1 MGGVTHPLTLREG
14 RSVDRLSELLGH
26 HVQFAYTA
34 WDRIVLNGYLDRLQ
48 RPENIS
54 YFFREVVGVP
64 AVTPE
69 VLLSRTAPYRAWVQR
84 YAAEHTIPVV
94 ASPKDRRKEE
104 VVAPY
109 YRRFQEP
116 EGVVVILT
124 STESGRTFVS
134 YTPRYP
140 PSGGDPSYR
149 LLHPARKRFLHYY
162 FYLLDPVLGPMSLR
176 VGTFL
181 PFTLAVFLNGH
192 AFLAQ
197 ELTRLGVRFRKDDNA
212 FLGVDDL
219 AALEAAAERL
229 TPRLIE
235 QRCADWVRKLAPR
248 FSAEERAAA
257 DLHYRYS
264 IAQIELATD
273 VIFRRAA
280 PLKALFQRAAE
291 LGILLGGA
299 DRTTHLFGRRI
310 TARYG
315 GKLQTVL
322 DRRNEGQPI
331 LRSYYGSSFVKQ
343 YEKGDRLLRTETCLN
358 NTYDVGIGRHLDNLP
373 ALKERMLATNR
384 RYLDAQAEVLAS
396 TVDAGALATLAHSV
410 RVGRRRVPGLKLEDD
425 RVIRLLE
432 ALLHPGTFVAD
443 WTSREVHDRLLK
455 RHRLAEQEYR
465 LSQLRYDLGKLR
477 AHGLVERL
485 GTSRRYRLTSHGL
498 KLGVLLV
505 KLRTRL
511 LGPLAS
517 LASDEQ
523 RRRPSRHPSELE
535 AAFHQVDVA
544 LDHLCATLGLKRA
557 A

>member
-1 MGGVTHPLTLREG
+1 M
-14 RSVDRLSELLGH
+14 DRLSEVLGRR
-26 HVQFAYTA
+26 VQFRYTA
-34 WDRIVLNGYLDRLQ
+34 WDRIVLSGYIERLQ
-48 RPENIS
+48 RPENIR
-54 YFFREVVGVP
+54 YFFREVVGAP

-69 VLLSRTAPYRAWVQR
+69 VLMSRTAPYRAWVTR
-84 YAAEHTIPVV
+84 FAAEHDTPLLPAPVGQ
-94 ASPKDRRKEE
+94 RKED

-109 YRRFQEP
+109 YQRFP
-116 EGVVVILT
+116 GTEGVVVILSSPET
-124 STESGRTFVS
+124 GRSFVS

-140 PSGGDPSYR
+140 PSGGDPGYR
-149 LLHPARKRFLHYY
+149 LLHAARKRFLHYY

-181 PFTLAVFLNGH
+181 PFTVAVFLNGH
-192 AFLAQ
+192 SYLAQ
-197 ELTRLGVRFRKDDNA
+197 ELTRLGVGFRKDDNA
-212 FLGVDDL
+212 FLAVDDV
-219 AALEAAAERL
+219 AALEAASARL

-235 QRCADWVRKLAPR
+235 QRVNHWVQHLAPR
-248 FSAEERAAA
+248 FTAEERAAV

-273 VIFRRAA
+273 VIFHRTA
-280 PLKALFQRAAE
+280 PLKALFQRATE

-310 TARYG
+310 TARYS

-322 DRRNEGQPI
+322 DRRNEGQPV

-358 NTYDVGIGRHLDNLP
+358 DTHDLDVGRHLDNLP
-373 ALKERMLATNR
+373 LLRERMRATNQ
-384 RYLDAQAEVLAS
+384 RYLDAQAELLAS
-396 TVDAGALATLAHSV
+396 TVDGGALAELARPV
-410 RVGRRRVPGLKLEDD
+410 QVGTRRVPGLKREDD

-443 WTSREVHDRLLK
+443 WTSREVHARVLQ
-455 RHRLAEQEYR
+455 RHRLTEAAYR

-477 AHGLVERL
+477 AHGLVERI
-485 GTSRRYRLTSHGL
+485 GTSRRYRLTERGL

-517 LASDEQ
+517 LVTAD
-523 RRRPSRHPSELE
+523 RPRPLSHHSSAVE
-535 AAFHQVDVA
+535 AAFRQVDAA
-544 LDHLCATLGLKRA
+544 LNHLCDTLGLTRA

>member
-1 MGGVTHPLTLREG
+1 V
-14 RSVDRLSELLGH
+14 
-26 HVQFAYTA
+26 A
-34 WDRIVLNGYLDRLQ
+34 
-48 RPENIS
+48 
-54 YFFREVVGVP
+54 
-64 AVTPE
+64 
-69 VLLSRTAPYRAWVQR
+69 APTGQ
-84 YAAEHTIPVV
+84 
-94 ASPKDRRKEE
+94 RKED

-109 YRRFQEP
+109 YRRFRAT
-116 EGVVVILT
+116 EGVVAILT

-140 PSGGDPSYR
+140 PSGGDPGYR

-162 FYLLDPVLGPMSLR
+162 FYLLDPVLGPMSVR

-192 AFLAQ
+192 SFLAQ
-197 ELTRLGVRFRKDDNA
+197 ELTRLGVGFRKDDNA
-212 FLGVDDL
+212 FLAVDDL

-229 TPRLIE
+229 TSRLIE
-235 QRCADWVRKLAPR
+235 RRCGYWVRQLAPR
-248 FSAEERAAA
+248 FTAEEQSAV

-264 IAQIELATD
+264 VAQIELATD
-273 VIFRRAA
+273 VIFPRSA
-280 PLKALFQRAAE
+280 PLKALFRRATE

-343 YEKGDRLLRTETCLN
+343 YEKGDRLLRTETCVN
-358 NTYDVGIGRHLDNLP
+358 NTYDLGVGRRLENLP
-373 ALKERMLATNR
+373 MLHERMRATNA
-384 RYLDAQAEVLAS
+384 RYLEAQAELLAS
-396 TVDAGALATLAHSV
+396 TVDGGALASLARPV
-410 RVGRRRVPGLKLEDD
+410 MVGTRRVPGLKLEDD

-443 WTSREVHDRLLK
+443 WTTREVHARLLA
-455 RHRLAEQEYR
+455 RHRLTAADYR

-477 AHGLVERL
+477 AHHLVERL
-485 GTSRRYRLTSHGL
+485 GTSRRYYLTARGL

-517 LASDEQ
+517 LASDE
-523 RRRPSRHPSELE
+523 RPYRPTRTTSEVE
-535 AAFHQVDVA
+535 AAFRQVDAA
-544 LDHLCATLGLKRA
+544 LDHLCHTLGLKPA

>member
-1 MGGVTHPLTLREG
+1 VN
-14 RSVDRLSELLGH
+14 RLSELLGRQ
-26 HVQFAYTA
+26 VQFAYTA

-69 VLLSRTAPYRAWVQR
+69 VLMSRTAPYRAWVTR
-84 YAAEHTIPVV
+84 YAAEQAIPLVT
-94 ASPKDRRKEE
+94 ALKGQRKED

-109 YRRFQEP
+109 YRRFQAA
-116 EGVVVILT
+116 EGVVAVLT
-124 STESGRTFVS
+124 STEAGRTFVS

-140 PSGGDPSYR
+140 PSGGDPGYR

-162 FYLLDPVLGPMSLR
+162 FYLLDPVLGPMSVR

-192 AFLAQ
+192 SFLAQ
-197 ELTRLGVRFRKDDNA
+197 ELTRLGVGCRKDDNA
-212 FLGVDDL
+212 FLAVDDL

-235 QRCADWVRKLAPR
+235 QRCGYWVRQLAPR
-248 FSAEERAAA
+248 FTAEEQAAV

-264 IAQIELATD
+264 VAQIELATD
-273 VIFRRAA
+273 VIFRRSA
-280 PLKALFQRAAE
+280 PLKALFRRATE

-299 DRTTHLFGRRI
+299 DRTTHLFGRQI
-310 TARYG
+310 TRRYQ

-343 YEKGDRLLRTETCLN
+343 YEKGDRLLRTETCVN
-358 NTYDVGIGRHLDNLP
+358 NTYDLGVGRRLENLP
-373 ALKERMLATNR
+373 ALHERMRTTNA
-384 RYLDAQAEVLAS
+384 RYLEAQAELLAS
-396 TVDAGALATLAHSV
+396 TVDAGDLATLARPV
-410 RVGRRRVPGLKLEDD
+410 QVGARRVPGLKLEDD
-425 RVIRLLE
+425 RVVRLLE
-432 ALLHPGTFVAD
+432 VLLHPGTFVAD
-443 WTSREVHDRLLK
+443 WTTRQVHVRLLT
-455 RHRLAEQEYR
+455 RHRLTEADYR
-465 LSQLRYDLGKLR
+465 LGQLRYDLGKLR

-485 GTSRRYRLTSHGL
+485 GTSRRYRLTPRGL

-517 LASDEQ
+517 LASDGQ
-523 RRRPSRHPSELE
+523 PRRSTRHPSEVE
-535 AAFHQVDVA
+535 AAFCQVDAA
-544 LDHLCATLGLKRA
+544 LDQLCATLGIKLA
-557 A
+557 V

>member
-1 MGGVTHPLTLREG
+1 VG
-14 RSVDRLSELLGH
+14 RLSELLGH
-26 HVQFAYTA
+26 QVRFAYTA

-48 RPENIS
+48 RPENIVH
-54 YFFREVVGVP
+54 FFREVVGEP
-64 AVTPE
+64 SVTPE
-69 VLLSRTAPYRAWVQR
+69 VLMSRTAPYRSWVTR
-84 YAAEHTIPVV
+84 YAAEHAIPMLP
-94 ASPKDRRKEE
+94 APKDQRKEG

-109 YRRFQEP
+109 YRRFTGA
-116 EGVVVILT
+116 EGVVAILT

-140 PSGGDPSYR
+140 PSGGDPGYR
-149 LLHPARKRFLHYY
+149 LLHPARKRFSHYY

-192 AFLAQ
+192 SFLAR
-197 ELTRLGVRFRKDDNA
+197 ELTRLGIGFHKDDNA
-212 FLGVDDL
+212 FLAVDDL

-235 QRCADWVRKLAPR
+235 QRCRSWARQLAPR
-248 FSAEERAAA
+248 FTAAERAAA
-257 DLHYRYS
+257 GLHYRYS
-264 IAQIELATD
+264 VAQIELATD
-273 VIFRRAA
+273 VIFRRSA
-280 PLKALFQRAAE
+280 PLKALFRRATE

-373 ALKERMLATNR
+373 ALRERMLATNT
-384 RYLDAQAEVLAS
+384 RYLETQAELLAS
-396 TVDAGALATLAHSV
+396 TVDTGELAALARPVTL
-410 RVGRRRVPGLKLEDD
+410 GRRRVPGLRLEDD

-432 ALLHPGTFVAD
+432 GLLHPGTFVAD
-443 WTSREVHDRLLK
+443 WTSREVYDRLLK
-455 RHRLAEQEYR
+455 RHRLTEEEYR
-465 LSQLRYDLGKLR
+465 LGQLRYDLGKLR
-477 AHGLVERL
+477 AHGLVERI
-485 GTSRRYRLTSHGL
+485 GTSRRYRLTPSGL

-511 LGPLAS
+511 LGPLTS
-517 LASDEQ
+517 LASDAQ
-523 RRRPSRHPSELE
+523 PRRPTRNPSAVE
-535 AAFHQVDVA
+535 AAFRQVDTA
-544 LDHLCATLGLKRA
+544 LEHLCTALGLTLA

>member
-1 MGGVTHPLTLREG
+1 
-14 RSVDRLSELLGH
+14 LSELLGR
-26 HVQFAYTA
+26 HVQLSYTA

-54 YFFREVVGVP
+54 YFFREVGGVP

-69 VLLSRTAPYRAWVQR
+69 VLMSRTAPYRAWVAR
-84 YAAEHTIPVV
+84 YAAEHAIPLV
-94 ASPKDRRKEE
+94 AALKGQRKED

-109 YRRFQEP
+109 YRRFQAT
-116 EGVVVILT
+116 EGVVAILT

-140 PSGGDPSYR
+140 PSGGDPGYR

-162 FYLLDPVLGPMSLR
+162 FYLLDPVLGPMSVR

-192 AFLAQ
+192 SFLAQ
-197 ELTRLGVRFRKDDNA
+197 ELTRLGVGFRKDDNA
-212 FLGVDDL
+212 FLAVDDL
-219 AALEAAAERL
+219 AALAAAAARL
-229 TPRLIE
+229 TPQLIE
-235 QRCADWVRKLAPR
+235 RRCRYWVWQLAPR
-248 FSAEERAAA
+248 FTAEEGEAV

-264 IAQIELATD
+264 LAQIELATD
-273 VIFRRAA
+273 VIFRRSA
-280 PLKALFQRAAE
+280 PLKALFRRATE
-291 LGILLGGA
+291 LGIPLGGA

-343 YEKGDRLLRTETCLN
+343 YEKGDRLLRTETCVN
-358 NTYDVGIGRHLDNLP
+358 NTYDLGIGRRLENLP
-373 ALKERMLATNR
+373 TLHERMRATNA
-384 RYLDAQAEVLAS
+384 RYLEAQAELLAS
-396 TVDAGALATLAHSV
+396 TVDGGALASLARPV
-410 RVGRRRVPGLKLEDD
+410 IVGTRRVPGLKLEDD

-432 ALLHPGTFVAD
+432 VLLHPGTFVAD
-443 WTSREVHDRLLK
+443 WTTRAVHARVLA
-455 RHRLAEQEYR
+455 RHRLTEADYR

-477 AHGLVERL
+477 AHQLVERL
-485 GTSRRYRLTSHGL
+485 GTSRRYHLTARGL

-511 LGPLAS
+511 LGPLVS

-523 RRRPSRHPSELE
+523 SRRPTRTTSEVE
-535 AAFHQVDVA
+535 AAFRQVDTA
-544 LDHLCATLGLKRA
+544 LDHLCDTLGLKLA

>member
-1 MGGVTHPLTLREG
+1 M
-14 RSVDRLSELLGH
+14 DRLSDLLGH
-26 HVQFAYTA
+26 AVQFSYTA

-69 VLLSRTAPYRAWVQR
+69 VLMSRTAPYRAWVQR

-94 ASPKDRRKEE
+94 AAPKDRRKEE

-109 YRRFQEP
+109 YRQFKEP
-116 EGVVVILT
+116 AGVVVILT

-197 ELTRLGVRFRKDDNA
+197 ELTRLGVGFRKDDNA
-212 FLGVDDL
+212 FLAVDDL

-235 QRCADWVRKLAPR
+235 QRCADWVDRLAPR
-248 FSAEERAAA
+248 FSAAERAAA
-257 DLHYRYS
+257 GLHYRYS
-264 IAQIELATD
+264 VAQIELATD
-273 VIFRRAA
+273 VIFRRSA
-280 PLKALFQRAAE
+280 PLKALFRRAAE

-358 NTYDVGIGRHLDNLP
+358 NTYDVGIGRRLENLP
-373 ALKERMLATNR
+373 ALKERMLVTNT

-396 TVDAGALATLAHSV
+396 TVDAGALATLARPV
-410 RVGRRRVPGLKLEDD
+410 QLGRRRVPGLKLEDD

-432 ALLHPGTFVAD
+432 ALLHPGTFVTD
-443 WTSREVHDRLLK
+443 WTSREVHERLLK
-455 RHRLAEQEYR
+455 RHRLTEQDYR

-485 GTSRRYRLTSHGL
+485 GTRRRYRLTSRGL

-517 LASDEQ
+517 LAADEQ
-523 RRRPSRHPSELE
+523 PRPSPRHPSDVE
-535 AAFHQVDVA
+535 AAFRRLDAA
-544 LDHLCATLGLKRA
+544 LDHLCDTLGLKLA

>member
-1 MGGVTHPLTLREG
+1 
-14 RSVDRLSELLGH
+14 LGH

-48 RPENIS
+48 RPENIH
-54 YFFREVVGVP
+54 YFFREIVGAP

-69 VLLSRTAPYRAWVQR
+69 VLMSRTPAYRAWVNR
-84 YAAEHTIPVV
+84 YAAEHAIPLL
-94 ASPKDRRKEE
+94 AAPRDQRKEE

-109 YRRFQEP
+109 YRRFTAAA
-116 EGVVVILT
+116 GVVAILS
-124 STESGRTFVS
+124 STEAGRTFVS

-140 PSGGDPSYR
+140 PSGGDAGYR
-149 LLHPARKRFLHYY
+149 VLHAARKRFVHYY

-181 PFTLAVFLNGH
+181 PFNLAVFLNGH
-192 AFLAQ
+192 AFLAE
-197 ELTRLGVRFRKDDNA
+197 ELARLGVRFRKDDNA
-212 FLGVDDL
+212 FLAVGDL
-219 AALEAAAERL
+219 GALEAATQRL
-229 TPRLIE
+229 TARLIE
-235 QRCADWVRKLAPR
+235 QRCASWVRQLAPR
-248 FSAEERAAA
+248 FSSAERAAA
-257 DLHYRYS
+257 GLHYRYS
-264 IAQIELATD
+264 VAQIELATD
-273 VIFRRAA
+273 LIFRRSA
-280 PLKALFQRAAE
+280 PVNALFQRAAE

-358 NTYDVGIGRHLDNLP
+358 DTHDIGVGRHLDNLP
-373 ALKERMLATNR
+373 RLKERMLATNL
-384 RYLDAQAEVLAS
+384 RYLETQAELLAS
-396 TVDAGALATLAHSV
+396 TVDGGELAALADPVH
-410 RVGRRRVPGLKLEDD
+410 VGQRRVPGLKLEDD

-443 WTSREVHDRLLK
+443 WTSREVHARVLR
-455 RHRLAEQEYR
+455 RHRLAETAYG
-465 LSQLRYDLGKLR
+465 LGQLRYDLGKLR
-477 AHGLVERL
+477 AHGLAERL
-485 GTSRRYRLTSHGL
+485 GASRRYRLTARGL
-498 KLGVLLV
+498 RLGVLLV

-511 LGPLAS
+511 LGPLVT
-517 LASDEQ
+517 LATAQ
-523 RRRPSRHPSELE
+523 PRRRSNRSPSAVE
-535 AAFHQVDVA
+535 AAFRQVDIA
-544 LDHLCATLGLKRA
+544 LDHLCATLGLRRA

>member
-1 MGGVTHPLTLREG
+1 M
-14 RSVDRLSELLGH
+14 DRLSELLGG
-26 HVQFAYTA
+26 HVQFSYTA
-34 WDRIVLNGYLDRLQ
+34 WDRVVLNGYLERLQ

-69 VLLSRTAPYRAWVQR
+69 VLTSRTAPYRAWVAR
-84 YAAEHTIPVV
+84 YAAEHAIPL
-94 ASPKDRRKEE
+94 AAAPKGQRKEDL
-104 VVAPY
+104 VAPY
-109 YRRFQEP
+109 YRQFTAA
-116 EGVVVILT
+116 EGVVAILT

-140 PSGGDPSYR
+140 PSGGDPGYR

-162 FYLLDPVLGPMSLR
+162 FYLLDPVLGPMSVR

-192 AFLAQ
+192 SFLAQ
-197 ELTRLGVRFRKDDNA
+197 ELTRLGVSFRKDDNA
-212 FLGVDDL
+212 FLAVDDL

-235 QRCADWVRKLAPR
+235 QRCGYWVRQLAPR
-248 FSAEERAAA
+248 FTAEERAAV

-264 IAQIELATD
+264 VAQIELATD
-273 VIFRRAA
+273 VIFRRSA
-280 PLKALFQRAAE
+280 PLKALFRRATE

-358 NTYDVGIGRHLDNLP
+358 NTYDLGIGRRLEHLPELR
-373 ALKERMLATNR
+373 ARMAATNG
-384 RYLDAQAEVLAS
+384 RYLEAQAELLAS
-396 TVDAGALATLAHSV
+396 TVDAGDLMILARPV
-410 RVGRRRVPGLKLEDD
+410 RVGAHRVPGLKLEDD

-432 ALLHPGTFVAD
+432 GLLHPGTFVAD
-443 WTSREVHDRLLK
+443 WTTREVHARLLA
-455 RHRLAEQEYR
+455 RHRLPEADYR
-465 LSQLRYDLGKLR
+465 LGQLRYDLGKLR

-485 GTSRRYRLTSHGL
+485 GTSRRYRLTARGL

-517 LASDEQ
+517 LAADEQ
-523 RRRPSRHPSELE
+523 PRRPTRTTSEVE
-535 AAFHQVDVA
+535 AAFRQDDTA
-544 LDHLCATLGLKRA
+544 LDHLCDALGLKLA

>member
-1 MGGVTHPLTLREG
+1 
-14 RSVDRLSELLGH
+14 VDRLSELLGRH
-26 HVQFAYTA
+26 IQFSYTA

-54 YFFREVVGVP
+54 YFFREIVGVP

-69 VLLSRTAPYRAWVQR
+69 VLMSRTAPYRAWVTR
-84 YAAEHTIPVV
+84 YAAEHAIPLV
-94 ASPKDRRKEE
+94 AAPKGQRKED

-109 YRRFQEP
+109 YRGFQGT
-116 EGVVVILT
+116 EGVVAILS

-140 PSGGDPSYR
+140 PSGGDPGYR

-162 FYLLDPVLGPMSLR
+162 FYLLDPILGPMSLR

-192 AFLAQ
+192 SFLAK
-197 ELTRLGVRFRKDDNA
+197 ELTRLGVGFRKDDNA
-212 FLGVDDL
+212 FLAVDDL

-235 QRCADWVRKLAPR
+235 QRCDHWARRLAPA
-248 FSAEERAAA
+248 FSAAEQAV
-257 DLHYRYS
+257 LPLGYRYRV
-264 IAQIELATD
+264 AQIELATD
-273 VIFRRAA
+273 VIFRRSA
-280 PLKALFQRAAE
+280 PLKALFRRATE

-343 YEKGDRLLRTETCLN
+343 YEKGDRLLRTETCIN
-358 NTYDVGIGRHLDNLP
+358 NTYDLGIGRRLENLP
-373 ALKERMLATNR
+373 TLHERMRTTNT
-384 RYLDAQAEVLAS
+384 RYLEAQADLLAS
-396 TVDAGALATLAHSV
+396 TVDSGALASLARPV
-410 RVGRRRVPGLKLEDD
+410 VVGTRRVPGLKLEDD

-443 WTSREVHDRLLK
+443 WTSRDVHARLLA
-455 RHRLAEQEYR
+455 RHRLTESDYR
-465 LSQLRYDLGKLR
+465 LTQRRYDLGKLR
-477 AHGLVERL
+477 AHHLVERL
-485 GTSRRYRLTSHGL
+485 GTSRRYRLTARGL

-517 LASDEQ
+517 LASDGRPYRPTRTTSEVETAF
-523 RRRPSRHPSELE
+523 RR
-535 AAFHQVDVA
+535 VDTA
-544 LDHLCATLGLKRA
+544 LDHLCDTLGLKPA